1 MQYENRFLKEL
12 GLEKEVFDKIMAEN
26 GKDIEAEQRKVTK
39 VEDERDN
46 YKEQLDTASEKLDQ
60 FKEVKPE
67 ELQATIDQLK
77 QDIPWTVVPIV

>member
-1 MQYENRFLKEL
+1 MKEL
-12 GLEKEVFDKIMAEN
+12 GLEKEVIDKIMAEN

-77 QDIPWTVVPIV
+77 QDIP

>member
-1 MQYENRFLKEL
+1 MKEL
-12 GLEKEVFDKIMAEN
+12 GLEKEVIDKIMAEN

>member
-1 MQYENRFLKEL
+1 M
-12 GLEKEVFDKIMAEN
+12 EKEVIDKIMAEN

-77 QDIPWTVVPIV
+77 QDIP